1 MAQKECGHNLYQQK
15 SVILWPFLHEHMQD
29 HTRQHMQSG
38 AMRCLFFYPV
48 CKVLIVLGLQG
59 SVCPRGRGNI
69 RCILLN
75 GEAMILC
82 FRETMYKALFTCFF
96 ANKGDCHTVNPFLKT
111 QNFLLADDDDVM
123 TNRFLPMIIYA
134 DRPFLPSHILRR
146 VSWF

>member
-1 MAQKECGHNLYQQK
+1 MATTFISRNLHFVAI
-15 SVILWPFLHEHMQD
+15 SASHMQE

-69 RCILLN
+69 RCILLY
-75 GEAMILC
+75 GETMILC

-111 QNFLLADDDDVM
+111 QFPPRQRCVM
-123 TNRFLPMIIYA
+123 TKRFLPMIIYA